1 MTRSYAKALLA
12 FVPLLAASMLPGC
25 DTDDAQASV
34 AGAPPTV
41 LARGVVDVEGGL
53 VSIRPQR
60 TGQLVR
66 IDAALGQDVSRGTIL
81 ATLQGSA
88 EYAEAEAARAELR
101 RARAEL
107 ANARHER
114 DALQEQMSRVREAVA
129 LGAESGHVRD
139 ELQAQ
144 LDARAGAIPVAE
156 ASVAAAEAR
165 TRAAGFIAESTA
177 IRAPTDGRVVQVN
190 ARTGEVVSAT
200 EGPAMF
206 LLRPKSAL
214 IVRAS
219 IPERDVSHVHV
230 GSQASISP
238 ADDDG
243 TAYDGRV
250 LLLSELARKPD
261 PAVSSDDFASE
272 RVVDCVIQVD
282 PKAALRVGSL
292 VMVRFR

>member
-1 MTRSYAKALLA
+1 MTRSHAKALLA
-12 FVPLLAASMLPGC
+12 FVPLLAASMLQGC

-81 ATLQGSA
+81 ATLQGWA

-101 RARAEL
+101 GARAEL
-107 ANARHER
+107 ASARHEQ

-144 LDARAGAIPVAE
+144 LDARAGEIPVA
-156 ASVAAAEAR
+156 SAEAR

-206 LLRPKSAL
+206 LLRPKSPL

-292 VMVRFR
+292 VMVRFK